1 MTSPAV
7 SVVVKGNGLV
17 FVVVGGAV
25 VVGGGT
31 VRVVY
36 PHGLLVDVRKGVVV
50 VKDPDEQSQCPLS
63 PL

>member
-7 SVVVKGNGLV
+7 SVVVKGNGMP

-25 VVGGGT
+25 VIGGGT

-36 PHGLLVDVRKGVVV
+36 AHGSLVDVWKGVVV
-50 VKDPDEQSQCPLS
+50 VKDPVEHWQ
-63 PL
+63 